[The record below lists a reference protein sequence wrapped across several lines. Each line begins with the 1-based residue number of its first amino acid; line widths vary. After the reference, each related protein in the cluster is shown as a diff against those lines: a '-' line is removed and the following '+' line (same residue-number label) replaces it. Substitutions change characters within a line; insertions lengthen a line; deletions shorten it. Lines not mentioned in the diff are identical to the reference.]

1 MLFLFALSA
10 PAPRQHVM
18 LPGVKP
24 FMHCISTSVEM
35 KTQVCTNVCNNKEK
49 FACPAACRC
58 TPAGK
63 SLVPPKPITSE
74 VYSRIWTTA
83 TSFHRL
89 GSQKKAARKK
99 ATESVAKLDGTIGYY
114 APSWGMGSI
123 GMDDATVGVAFS
135 GWNTVQTALEESS
148 GIELRGSQYLSLGG
162 SSEQGT
168 FDPSTVAQMG
178 EDCPQI
184 KEAGYAGVCFDVE
197 VTRGGK
203 ALIKALEETYA
214 KCKKAGLVVMVTT
227 SHSAPTGVSLGDIRV
242 QLINSWVKSP
252 DVDIIS
258 PQLYTWGGED
268 IPDFNV
274 TWPCDNCTWNL
285 YKGSKGK
292 FMPSL
297 VDGTHLKATKDWFKK
312 ENIEV
317 AGYFQWKP
325 VLTPE
330 DQAKA
335 DAAAKA
341 QEEYEKAQAEK
352 EALEGA
358 DQQQAPQQQQ
368 QQEEE
373 DPGPSPIEL
382 AIQDDLEKGWITK
395 EEAKAAQAEY
405 EEMHEKGWAFLYQT
419 APSF

>member
-10 PAPRQHVM
+10 PTPHQYAMVPAAKQ
-18 LPGVKP
+18 
-24 FMHCISTSVEM
+24 FMHCLSTAIEM
-35 KTQVCTNVCNNKEK
+35 KTQVCNNVCNNKEK
-49 FACPAACRC
+49 FACPSTCRC
-58 TPAGK
+58 VPVGK
-63 SLVPPKPITSE
+63 SLAPPKPIASE
-74 VYSRIWTTA
+74 VYSRIWATA

-89 GSQKKAARKK
+89 GSQKKRAARSK
-99 ATESVAKLDGTIGYY
+99 APEAAKVEDNTIGYY
-114 APSWGMGSI
+114 AQSWGMGSI
-123 GMDDATVGVAFS
+123 GMDNANVGIAFS

-148 GIELRGSQYLSLGG
+148 GIELRGTQYLSLGG
-162 SSEQGT
+162 SSEQGM

-184 KEAGYAGVCFDVE
+184 KEAGYKGVCFDVE

-203 ALIKALEETYA
+203 ALVKALEETYS
-214 KCKKAGLVVMVTT
+214 KCKEAGLVVMVTT

-268 IPDFNV
+268 IPDFNT

-285 YKGSKGK
+285 YKNSKGK

-297 VDGTHLKATKDWFKK
+297 VDDTHLGATKKWFDK
-312 ENIEV
+312 EGIKV
-317 AGYFQWKP
+317 AGYFQWKQ
-325 VLTPE
+325 VLSKE

-341 QEEYEKAQAEK
+341 QEEYEQAQAAK
-352 EALEGA
+352 EALEGK
-358 DQQQAPQQQQ
+358 DEQQQQQQQQ

-373 DPGPSPIEL
+373 DPGPSPVEL

-405 EEMHEKGWAFLYQT
+405 EEMHEKGWAFY
-419 APSF
+419 

>member
-1 MLFLFALSA
+1 M
-10 PAPRQHVM
+10 
-18 LPGVKP
+18 
-24 FMHCISTSVEM
+24 
-35 KTQVCTNVCNNKEK
+35 
-49 FACPAACRC
+49 
-58 TPAGK
+58 
-63 SLVPPKPITSE
+63 
-74 VYSRIWTTA
+74 
-83 TSFHRL
+83 
-89 GSQKKAARKK
+89 
-99 ATESVAKLDGTIGYY
+99 
-114 APSWGMGSI
+114 
-123 GMDDATVGVAFS
+123 
-135 GWNTVQTALEESS
+135 
-148 GIELRGSQYLSLGG
+148 
-162 SSEQGT
+162 
-168 FDPSTVAQMG
+168 
-178 EDCPQI
+178 I
-184 KEAGYAGVCFDVE
+184 KEAGYEGVCFDVE

-203 ALIKALEETYA
+203 ALVKALEETYS
-214 KCKKAGLVVMVTT
+214 KCKKAGLITMVTT

-242 QLINSWVKSP
+242 QLIKSWVKSP

-268 IPDFNV
+268 VPDFNV

-285 YKGSKGK
+285 YKDSKGK
-292 FMPSL
+292 FVPSV
-297 VDGTHLKATKDWFKK
+297 VDGTHMAAVKKWFDK
-312 ENIEV
+312 ENIKV
-317 AGYFQWKP
+317 SGYFQWKP

>member
-10 PAPRQHVM
+10 PTPHQNAM
-18 LPGVKP
+18 LPAAKQ
-24 FMHCISTSVEM
+24 FMHCLSTAVEM
-35 KTQVCTNVCNNKEK
+35 KTQVCSNVCNNKEK
-49 FACPAACRC
+49 FACPSTCRC
-58 TPAGK
+58 VPVGK
-63 SLVPPKPITSE
+63 SLAPPKPISSE

-83 TSFHRL
+83 TSFRRL
-89 GSQKKAARKK
+89 GSQKKAARSK
-99 ATESVAKLDGTIGYY
+99 ASANAAKVEENTVGYY
-114 APSWGMGSI
+114 AQSWGMGSI
-123 GMDDATVGVAFS
+123 GMDNANVGVAFS
-135 GWNTVQTALEESS
+135 GWNSVETALQESS
-148 GIELRGSQYLSLGG
+148 GIELRGTQYLSLGG

-178 EDCPQI
+178 EDCPMI
-184 KEAGYAGVCFDVE
+184 KEAGYEGVCFDVE

-203 ALIKALEETYA
+203 ALVKALEETYA
-214 KCKKAGLVVMVTT
+214 KCKAAGLIVMVTT
-227 SHSAPTGVSLGDIRV
+227 SHSAPTGVSLGDIRL
-242 QLINSWVKSP
+242 QLINSWVKSK

-285 YKGSKGK
+285 YKNSKGK

-297 VDGTHLKATKDWFKK
+297 VDDTHLEATKKWFDK
-312 ENIEV
+312 EGIKV
-317 AGYFQWKP
+317 SGYFQWKQ
-325 VLTPE
+325 VLTKE

-341 QEEYEKAQAEK
+341 QEEYEKAQAAK
-352 EALEGA
+352 EALEGTE
-358 DQQQAPQQQQ
+358 QQQQQQQQ

-373 DPGPSPIEL
+373 DPGPSPVEL

-405 EEMHEKGWAFLYQT
+405 EEMHEKGWAFY
-419 APSF
+419 